1 MYPWPRVLVG
11 RAALALKRKDQGIRT
26 RRRRL
31 VAGGRIGRH
40 WLLRFAVRE
49 RVGEEILE
57 NLVDG
62 HLSLRQTFSQAVAG
76 ERFHRHGSYV
86 TFGGKQF

>member
-31 VAGGRIGRH
+31 VAAGRIGGH
-40 WLLRFAVRE
+40 WLLRFAARE
-49 RVGEEILE
+49 RVGKEILE
-57 NLVDG
+57 NLVYS
-62 HLSLRQTFSQAVAG
+62 HFVSEATFSQAVAG
-76 ERFHRHGSYV
+76 ECFHRHSSYV
-86 TFGGKQF
+86 TFGGEQF